1 MWKGKQKMNEAI
13 ICGLIAGIVSITVAL
28 IQNGSTRR
36 LIEYQISEL
45 KKEVEK
51 HNDVIKRT
59 YELEKKADVL
69 TEKVAVANHRI
80 EDLEK
85 KVQ

>member
-1 MWKGKQKMNEAI
+1 MNEAI

>member
-1 MWKGKQKMNEAI
+1 MNEAI

-36 LIEYQISEL
+36 LIEYQITEL

-69 TEKVAVANHRI
+69 SEKVAVANHRI

>member
-1 MWKGKQKMNEAI
+1 MNEAI
-13 ICGLIAGIVSITVAL
+13 ICGLIAGVVSITVAL
-28 IQNGSTRR
+28 IQNGSTKK
-36 LIEYQISEL
+36 LIEYQLSEL

-51 HNDVIKRT
+51 HNNVITRT

>member
-1 MWKGKQKMNEAI
+1 MSEAI
-13 ICGLIAGIVSITVAL
+13 ICGLIAGVVSVTVAL
-28 IQNGSTRR
+28 IQNGSTRK
-36 LIEYQISEL
+36 LIEYQITEL

>member
-1 MWKGKQKMNEAI
+1 MNEAI
-13 ICGLIAGIVSITVAL
+13 ICGLIAGVVSITVAL
-28 IQNGSTRR
+28 IQNGSTRK
-36 LIEYQISEL
+36 LIEYQITEL

-51 HNDVIKRT
+51 HNDVIRRT
-59 YELEKKADVL
+59 YELEKKTDVL

-85 KVQ
+85 KS

>member
-1 MWKGKQKMNEAI
+1 MNEAI
-13 ICGLIAGIVSITVAL
+13 ICGLIAGLVSITVAL
-28 IQNGSTRR
+28 IQNGSTRK
-36 LIEYQISEL
+36 LIEYQITEL

>member
-1 MWKGKQKMNEAI
+1 MNEAI
-13 ICGLIAGIVSITVAL
+13 ICGLIAGVVSITVAL

-36 LIEYQISEL
+36 LIEYQITEL

-51 HNDVIKRT
+51 HNDVIRRT
-59 YELEKKADVL
+59 YELEKKTDVL

-85 KVQ
+85 KA

>member
-1 MWKGKQKMNEAI
+1 MNEAI

-36 LIEYQISEL
+36 LIEYQITEL

>member
-1 MWKGKQKMNEAI
+1 MNEAI
-13 ICGLIAGIVSITVAL
+13 ICGLIAGVVSITVAL

-36 LIEYQISEL
+36 LIEYQITEL

-51 HNDVIKRT
+51 HNDVIRRT
-59 YELEKKADVL
+59 YELEKKTDVL

-85 KVQ
+85 KS